1 MPSNPLEEY
10 NRKRNFAQ
18 TAEPSGGKSVPSDKP
33 VFVIQKHLASHLH
46 YDFRLEIDGVLK
58 SWAIPKGRSA
68 NPKEKRLAVATEDH
82 PMQYAS
88 FEGVIPEGEYG
99 AGKVIVWDKGTFGNL
114 KEGKTLA
121 ESYDTGHLVIN
132 LQCKKLKGGYSLLR
146 TKMGWLMVKME
157 DAFADRLSDI
167 LNEQPASVI
176 TGKLVEEII

>member
-1 MPSNPLEEY
+1 
-10 NRKRNFAQ
+10 
-18 TAEPSGGKSVPSDKP
+18 
-33 VFVIQKHLASHLH
+33 
-46 YDFRLEIDGVLK
+46 
-58 SWAIPKGRSA
+58 
-68 NPKEKRLAVATEDH
+68 
-82 PMQYAS
+82 
-88 FEGVIPEGEYG
+88 
-99 AGKVIVWDKGTFGNL
+99 VWDKGTFGNL

-132 LQCKKLKGGYSLLR
+132 LQGKKLKGGYSLLR